1 LQLGEL
7 SPKVRGLIHAQKD
20 RNPAFDLIG
29 YDREDLRNIPFL
41 DRKAALAR
49 LLRDAKVG
57 ILLNEQIA
65 EDGLTVFA
73 QACQLGAEGIV
84 SKKVDNSYR
93 SGRRGNVIVVRI
105 SVDEGEAGVRLDR
118 SKRPCF
124 DPKWPSHSPV
134 GLCNGRPLSLRR

>member
-93 SGRRGNVIVVRI
+93 SGRRGNVIVVADIR
-105 SVDEGEAGVRLDR
+105 
-118 SKRPCF
+118 
-124 DPKWPSHSPV
+124 
-134 GLCNGRPLSLRR
+134 